1 MISKTVR
8 NALNAQLNRELYS
21 AYAYQALSGQA
32 AARGLKGVAN
42 WFSVQMQE
50 ELLHASRV
58 YQFMLSREAEVRLD
72 AIAAP
77 PQDFDSP
84 LDMFKSAL
92 EQERELSKHI
102 GDLMTLARDER
113 DHATEILMQWFVTEQ
128 VEEENTARDIID
140 KFKLAG
146 DRGEG
151 LYLIDQELATRV
163 VEPQAGA

>member
-1 MISKTVR
+1 MISDTIQG
-8 NALNAQLNRELYS
+8 ALNAQLNRELYS

-50 ELLHASRV
+50 ELQHANRV
-58 YQFMLSREAEVRLD
+58 YEFMLSREGDVRLLSID
-72 AIAAP
+72 AP

-84 LDMFKSAL
+84 LAMFESAL
-92 EQERELSKHI
+92 EQEYELSKHI
-102 GDLMTLARDER
+102 SALMTLARDEG

-128 VEEENTARDIID
+128 VEEEDTARDIID

-151 LYLIDQELATRV
+151 LYLIDQELAARR
-163 VEPQAGA
+163 VEPEA